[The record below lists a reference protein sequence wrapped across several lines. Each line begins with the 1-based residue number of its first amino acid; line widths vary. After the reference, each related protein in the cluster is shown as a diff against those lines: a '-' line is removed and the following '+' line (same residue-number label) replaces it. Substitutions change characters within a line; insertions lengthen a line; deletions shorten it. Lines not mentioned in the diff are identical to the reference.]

1 MASTRKSS
9 RVRVPK
15 IREDAATP
23 QKRSKTNV
31 TVTVQ
36 ASAAPAV
43 VTAPPVVTPVVTPVV
58 ISVVQAPALPVIP
71 AVTTSAAPPLDVI
84 SVPEPAIVLDTG
96 SIGAN
101 VELESDLSVAG
112 TADGGEEMVIE
123 KVATA
128 IFKSP
133 TFVHSS
139 IGAAGSKRTRL
150 WKNLKQI
157 ISSER
162 SLPWQNTDVSYGL
175 IEGPPSFK
183 PAKKYS
189 DLSGLEAS
197 YTDPQTKLR
206 FSSPEEFT
214 RARTFPSDIVNGYLA
229 LRKASAPVP

>member
-23 QKRSKTNV
+23 QKRSKPNV
-31 TVTVQ
+31 PAAAAAAAAAA
-36 ASAAPAV
+36 ASV
-43 VTAPPVVTPVVTPVV
+43 VSSAPPVV
-58 ISVVQAPALPVIP
+58 IP
-71 AVTTSAAPPLDVI
+71 AVPSPSVAVIPPAPLSTSPLDVI
-84 SVPEPAIVLDTG
+84 SVPV
-96 SIGAN
+96 S
-101 VELESDLSVAG
+101 LESGLGAGVEESDSLSATG

-128 IFKSP
+128 IFKNP

-175 IEGPPSFK
+175 IDGPPSFK

-189 DLSGLEAS
+189 DLSGFEAP

-206 FSSPEEFT
+206 FSSPEEFN